1 MSKTNNSYKK
11 ILSELHYSLMSV
23 DIDKIT
29 YSDSVS
35 EVPVADIV
43 ELDWKNILVAPPKN
57 SSKQTFSEIQY
68 IYDSIK
74 RQRTDTWTEK
84 LLRID
89 SDPGVE
95 IFDLF
100 DSRKLNFPYQYLRMF
115 YDITKPILL
124 NIKQFYNR
132 PRPQALGYIYGIELN
147 VIETETHHT
156 PSYPSGHTF
165 YTSLAANIGKSIY
178 PSLSTKLDSIVK
190 NTETARVL
198 QGVHYPSDNSAS
210 IDLSRILFNS
220 LHSLLQKESQWT
232 DFTKS

>member
-1 MSKTNNSYKK
+1 MPTTNQNYKK
-11 ILSELHYSLMSV
+11 ILSELHYSLMSI

-43 ELDWKNILVAPPKN
+43 ELDWKNILVTPPKN
-57 SSKQTFSEIQY
+57 SSRQTFSEIQY
-68 IYDSIK
+68 IYESIK
-74 RQRTDTWTEK
+74 RQRTDAWTEK

-89 SDPGVE
+89 YDPGVE

-100 DSRKLNFPYQYLRMF
+100 DSRKLNFPHQYLRMF

-132 PRPQALGYIYGIELN
+132 PRPETIANIYGIELP

-178 PSLSTKLDSIVK
+178 PSLSFEFDSIVK

-198 QGVHYPSDNSAS
+198 QGVHYPSDNLAS
-210 IDLSRILFNS
+210 INLSRILFNN
-220 LHSLLQKESQWT
+220 LHPLLQKESQWT
-232 DFTKS
+232 DFMRF